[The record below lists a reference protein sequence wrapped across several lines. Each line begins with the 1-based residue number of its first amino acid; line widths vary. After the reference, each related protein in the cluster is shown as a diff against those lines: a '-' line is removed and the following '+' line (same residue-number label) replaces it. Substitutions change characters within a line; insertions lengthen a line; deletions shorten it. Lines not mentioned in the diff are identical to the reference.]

1 MVHIK
6 WPYCVTALRAAV
18 LIQRWYR
25 QYVARSEMRR
35 RCTWHIFQ
43 SIEYS
48 GEQAQIKVRSSWM
61 KSHARLSRRNHNSF
75 CLLPVQ
81 LSNFLNY
88 LMDNFTPSSNE
99 SKMSMLYFHPVLF
112 CFILFFLSLLL
123 ILSTSSSGNLISH
136 IFRENEVCRDAEW
149 ERYFCYK
156 NIEVPE
162 IYSGPHLT
170 FPLTVEQAVG
180 LVEAFRN
187 KKVSTHHGGMLGTQR
202 SGGRTYMKHFKLNN
216 GSKKQ

>member
-1 MVHIK
+1 MIRDEPVYLCMFDVGK
-6 WPYCVTALRAAV
+6 WWKITAHLLR
-18 LIQRWYR
+18 
-25 QYVARSEMRR
+25 
-35 RCTWHIFQ
+35 
-43 SIEYS
+43 
-48 GEQAQIKVRSSWM
+48 
-61 KSHARLSRRNHNSF
+61 RLP
-75 CLLPVQ
+75 LQ
-81 LSNFLNY
+81 LYNFLGY

-99 SKMSMLYFHPVLF
+99 SKISVLLTDKLYFHSVKLNIWVWTV
-112 CFILFFLSLLL
+112 IL
-123 ILSTSSSGNLISH
+123 TSPPGNLISH

-187 KKVSTHHGGMLGTQR
+187 KKVGAHLCFTVSSLQSYCR
-202 SGGRTYMKHFKLNN
+202 V
-216 GSKKQ
+216 

>member
-1 MVHIK
+1 MLK
-6 WPYCVTALRAAV
+6 VTA
-18 LIQRWYR
+18 
-25 QYVARSEMRR
+25 
-35 RCTWHIFQ
+35 H
-43 SIEYS
+43 
-48 GEQAQIKVRSSWM
+48 
-61 KSHARLSRRNHNSF
+61 LSRF
-75 CLLPVQ
+75 LPVQ
-81 LSNFLNY
+81 LYNFLGY

-99 SKMSMLYFHPVLF
+99 RKISLWADKPHCPSVKLNPWVWTVVLTF
-112 CFILFFLSLLL
+112 PP
-123 ILSTSSSGNLISH
+123 GNLISH

-187 KKVSTHHGGMLGTQR
+187 KKVGAR
-202 SGGRTYMKHFKLNN
+202 SPVSEKPSPGSQLLLKFSGLTLQENEGERILHF
-216 GSKKQ
+216 